1 MVNLNR
7 NKVERLYENL
17 INCYRKVNQL
27 HDEMETDHS
36 SDEICEKFSNYK
48 RQMPVNLLEKTAEYL
63 DGREGKIVFVSTDDA
78 SKALLINGFLSRPGL
93 VTVSKSKDRVPLKIF
108 PVNFAKDE
116 KLEVVYHDLKG
127 VLEALNAKESIRNFL
142 MPFSSQLAENPL
154 LLQGIFNDYLSA
166 MAPVK
171 IATEGEVTTE
181 VPVIPEEKVATT
193 DEVLAAANIITK
205 KLNRFNGKYRE
216 NLEKKD
222 DILTGHIDSDAL
234 ILKEAYLYADNVFL
248 KENKLTL
255 IDLPAAALQ
264 ENSNINV
271 EEYISESNCVVV
283 ILDVNQLA
291 IKDQIDSFWKK
302 ISGNQI
308 LNKTFF
314 VLNGFEKLLK
324 EDLSSAFVSE
334 LVNRLKTKLGCDKLD
349 IARVTFASSFRVAL
363 AGLMNQPT
371 KTKDDEKT
379 FEELVRSFHE
389 KKQTL
394 NTQMETN
401 KLEKLKSVYSDG
413 GISQFRN
420 SLLDFISVELLFGR
434 CNLAKESLFQVTELI
449 NSLIGPEKVKVK
461 EFSGPGDPIQKI
473 IEPVTSTYEKVK
485 IEFDTGFSDLDKVFA
500 KLSVKMKNKIVKS
513 FKSIDTKTW
522 EDLIAAKNLTAS
534 SQIIPVLLEKCKED
548 FSSDFIQIT
557 LSEIKTLIKA
567 KFFATLERGVLQ
579 KKIKTLDEQL
589 ETNYCESYDSF
600 ENTFLSKVNWA
611 IESKPIELTWSIKKI
626 LITPK
631 VAETWTPEIA
641 EQFKNELTN
650 FFANRYAKQVDVL
663 LDCMTEYISVYYE
676 QYKAGIDKLIDKI
689 QSDILKNME
698 GKKEDKSQLYKK
710 VRKHIKLL
718 NYVKN
723 ITEIDK
729 IKSDVASVLN

>member
-7 NKVERLYENL
+7 NKIERLYENL
-17 INCYRKVNQL
+17 IQCYRKVNQL
-27 HDEMETDHS
+27 HEEMEIDHS
-36 SDEICEKFSNYK
+36 TDEICEKFSSYK
-48 RQMPVNLLEKTAEYL
+48 RQLPVNLLEKTAEFL

-93 VTVSKSKDRVPLKIF
+93 VPVSKSKDRIPLKIF
-108 PVNFAKDE
+108 PVNFAKEE
-116 KLEVVYHDLKG
+116 KLELIYQDLNG
-127 VLEALNAKESIRNFL
+127 VIEALNSKEVIRNFL
-142 MPFSSQLAENPL
+142 LPFKSQLAENPL

-166 MAPVK
+166 MTPVS
-171 IATEGEVTTE
+171 IPVEGEVVPE
-181 VPVIPEEKVATT
+181 VAVVEKPVLT
-193 DEVLAAANIITK
+193 DEVLAAAHIISK
-205 KLNRFNGKYRE
+205 KMNRLNGKFRE
-216 NLEKKD
+216 NLDKKD
-222 DILTGHIDSDAL
+222 ELLTGNVNSDA
-234 ILKEAYLYADNVFL
+234 ILAKEAHLYADNVFL

-255 IDLPAAALQ
+255 IDIPSAALQ
-264 ENSNINV
+264 ENSNIKID
-271 EEYISESNCVVV
+271 EMIAESNCIVV
-283 ILDVNQLA
+283 ILDVNQLTV
-291 IKDQIDSFWKK
+291 KDQIDNFWKK
-302 ISGNQI
+302 ISGNQ
-308 LNKTFF
+308 LLDKTFF

-324 EDLSSAFVSE
+324 EDLSSNFVSE
-334 LVNRLKTKLGCDKLD
+334 LVNRLKTKLGSEKLD
-349 IARVTFASSFRVAL
+349 IGRITFASSFRVAL

-394 NTQMETN
+394 NAQMEPS

-434 CNLAKESLFQVTELI
+434 CNLAKESLFQVTEMI
-449 NSLIGPEKVKVK
+449 NSLIGPEKIKVK

-485 IEFDTGFSDLDKVFA
+485 VEFETGFSDLDKVFA
-500 KLSVKMKNKIVKS
+500 KLGVKLKNKIVKA
-513 FKSIDTKTW
+513 FKGVETQTW
-522 EDLIAAKNLTAS
+522 EELIAAKNLTVS
-534 SQIIPVLLEKCKED
+534 SEIIPVLLDKCKED
-548 FSSDFIQIT
+548 FSNDFIQIT
-557 LSEIKTLIKA
+557 LSEIKTLIKS
-567 KFFATLERGVLQ
+567 KFFSTLERGAFQ

-589 ETNYCESYDSF
+589 ETNYCEVYDAF

-611 IESKPIELTWSIKKI
+611 MESKPIELTWSMKKI
-626 LITPK
+626 SITPK
-631 VAETWTPEIA
+631 VGETWTPEIA

-650 FFANRYAKQVDVL
+650 FFANRYAKLVDSL
-663 LDCMTEYISVYYE
+663 LDCMTEYLFVYYE
-676 QYKAGIDKLIDKI
+676 QYKAGVDKLIERV

-718 NYVKN
+718 HYVKN

-729 IKSDVASVLN
+729 IKSDVVGVLS

>member
-17 INCYRKVNQL
+17 IQCYRKVNQL
-27 HDEMETDHS
+27 HEEMETDHS
-36 SDEICEKFSNYK
+36 SDEICEKFSSYK
-48 RQMPVNLLEKTAEYL
+48 RQLPVNLLEKTAEFL

-93 VTVSKSKDRVPLKIF
+93 VPVSKSKDRVPLKIF
-108 PVNFAKDE
+108 PVNFVKEE
-116 KLEVVYHDLKG
+116 KLEIVYQDLKG

-142 MPFSSQLAENPL
+142 LPFSSQLNENPL
-154 LLQGIFNDYLSA
+154 LLQGVFNDYLNA
-166 MAPVK
+166 MTPVK
-171 IATEGEVTTE
+171 VVAEGEIAPE
-181 VPVIPEEKVATT
+181 VANEEKSATT
-193 DEVLAAANIITK
+193 DEVLAAANIISK
-205 KLNRFNGKYRE
+205 KMNRLNGKYRE
-216 NLEKKD
+216 NLDKKD
-222 DILTGHIDSDAL
+222 ELLTGHIESDAL
-234 ILKEAYLYADNVFL
+234 ITKEAHLYADNVFL

-255 IDLPAAALQ
+255 IDIPSAALQ
-264 ENSNINV
+264 ENSI
-271 EEYISESNCVVV
+271 IKIDDIIAESNCIVV
-283 ILDVNQLA
+283 ILDVNQLT

-302 ISGNQI
+302 ISGNQ
-308 LNKTFF
+308 LLDKTFF
-314 VLNGFEKLLK
+314 ILNGFEKLLK

-394 NTQMETN
+394 NTQMEAN

-434 CNLAKESLFQVTELI
+434 CNLAKESLFQVTEMI
-449 NSLIGPEKVKVK
+449 NSLIGPEKIKVK

-485 IEFDTGFSDLDKVFA
+485 IEFETGFADLDKVFA
-500 KLSVKMKNKIVKS
+500 KLSVKMKNKIVKA
-513 FKSIDTKTW
+513 FKSVETKTW
-522 EDLIAAKNLTAS
+522 EELIASKNLTTS
-534 SQIIPVLLEKCKED
+534 SQIIPVLLDKCKED
-548 FSSDFIQIT
+548 FSNDFIQIT

-567 KFFATLERGVLQ
+567 KFFSTLERGVFQ

-589 ETNYCESYDSF
+589 ETNYCEGYDAF
-600 ENTFLSKVNWA
+600 ENAFLSKVNWA
-611 IESKPIELTWSIKKI
+611 MESKPIELTWSMKKI
-626 LITPK
+626 SITPK
-631 VAETWTPEIA
+631 VGETWTPEIA

-650 FFANRYAKQVDVL
+650 FFANRYAKQVDSL
-663 LDCMTEYISVYYE
+663 LDCMTEYLSVYYE
-676 QYKAGIDKLIDKI
+676 QYKAGIDKLIERI

-718 NYVKN
+718 NYVRN
-723 ITEIDK
+723 ISEIDK
-729 IKSDVASVLN
+729 IKSDVAGVLS